1 MATEVAVQLISW
13 GGRARSDLAG
23 VLGEVRDLGY
33 AGVEAGLDVLRRA
46 PVEPDEFG
54 LQLVG
59 VHLGGGEV
67 ELAEEAMEL
76 SGRFGGKFLI
86 FSGIGERTSDIERD
100 YGRGA
105 EFLNEMGRR
114 AKSQGLTVL
123 YHNHAHEFEQDG
135 AGMRLLLRETE
146 PGLVGLAVDVF
157 WVYLG
162 RRDPV
167 DFLREN
173 LERVQYVHFKDF
185 RHHAS
190 NPFAEVG
197 SGVLD
202 FPRIWEVL
210 KPKGLEWVCVEQD
223 RTDLPPKQ
231 SAGKSRK
238 YIKENLGI

>member
-1 MATEVAVQLISW
+1 MATKVAVQLISW
-13 GGRARSDLAG
+13 GGRAKSDLRG
-23 VLGEVRDLGY
+23 VLGEVRDVGY
-33 AGVEAGLDVLRRA
+33 AGVEIGLDVLRRA
-46 PVEPDEFG
+46 PVGPEEFG

-59 VHLGGGEV
+59 VHLGGGDM

-76 SGRFGGKFLI
+76 SGRFGGRFLI
-86 FSGIGERTSDIERD
+86 FSGIGERTGDIERD

-105 EFLNEMGRR
+105 EFLNEVGRLAR
-114 AKSQGLTVL
+114 GRGLTVL

-135 AGMRLLLRETE
+135 TGMRLLLRETE
-146 PGLVGLAVDVF
+146 PELVGLAVDVC

-167 DFLREN
+167 EFLREN
-173 LERVQYVHFKDF
+173 LDRVKYVHFKDF
-185 RHHAS
+185 RHHSS

-197 SGVLD
+197 SGILD
-202 FPRIWEVL
+202 FPGIWEVL
-210 KPKGLEWVCVEQD
+210 KPLELEWVCVEQD

-231 SAGKSRK
+231 SAGKSRR